1 MADSKSSI
9 GGTGQP
15 ITRHPLFPAIVALWC
30 GALAGLGSVTIGSST
45 VEGLVQML
53 GIDKVIP
60 MAAPPLGTT
69 MRILL
74 ALAMTGL
81 GAAIGGVLARR
92 IAGSAR
98 AEAASDQVEDEETE
112 AAAPVE
118 AAPGARRRRALAI
131 EPEAAA
137 PAYDERAPLPGTATQ
152 VEPQI
157 LNVADFDLDNFDDAP
172 APAPFRRAFTTVED
186 TRAAPVAAAPV
197 EDAAEDDN
205 LPAWLEAES
214 AWVEADST
222 AGQRGVFTTPPGAQV
237 FRPQPAP
244 SDTAAEDDTDSQLG
258 NRLFEAYSR
267 ELSPRTETPTGIQP
281 AEDAAPG
288 FEIRF
293 NAAQAAPNQSGFN
306 QPGFKLLPRLPQG
319 DWSAHNDVAE
329 PAAEAT
335 AEPGIENEWCEDAAL
350 EGTDAFAAPVAEADY
365 AAEPLPEVV
374 PGIVDAWA
382 APVEE
387 IAPHEADSTFEA
399 ARAEARSAADR
410 IADAELD
417 ELSPVELLERLAVAM
432 QRRREAAREEAAR
445 REAERAEAARLEA
458 ARIEAEQEEARRAA
472 QQAATTAAAAAPF
485 AAPVVEQA
493 FEDDHADHGFTD
505 SALPDAPAGS
515 SWPAAVPSALRP
527 VELEPIDADDQPL
540 QGYVPPRHIALAPV
554 EETGPAA
561 GFTPNAAFEAIPFPS
576 SPFSGAE
583 VEDDEEAE
591 DDVVLRQGY
600 SSLLNLS
607 RHSAVRKPFLQF
619 GEPDE
624 EGDEEAHATPIL
636 PTAYADED
644 SVEPAPFGRPVL
656 APAPQPLPQ
665 GLSDPAPLAE
675 ERPFDAPGRN
685 DPEATERALRAALA
699 TLQRMSGAA

>member
-92 IAGSAR
+92 IAGSAGAEATSEQIEGEV
-98 AEAASDQVEDEETE
+98 AEAAV
-112 AAAPVE
+112 PVE

-137 PAYDERAPLPGTATQ
+137 PAYDERAPLPGATAQ
-152 VEPQI
+152 GEAQI
-157 LNVADFDLDNFDDAP
+157 LNVADFDLDTFDDAP
-172 APAPFRRAFTTVED
+172 APAPFRRAFTTVEE
-186 TRAAPVAAAPV
+186 TRTAPVAKAPV
-197 EDAAEDDN
+197 EDADEDDN

-237 FRPQPAP
+237 FQPQPAP
-244 SDTAAEDDTDSQLG
+244 SDAAVEDDADSQLG

-267 ELSPRTETPTGIQP
+267 ELSPRSETPAGIQP

-293 NAAQAAPNQSGFN
+293 NAAQASQNQTGQNQSGFN

-319 DWSAHNDVAE
+319 DWSAHNDVAD
-329 PAAEAT
+329 PAEAV
-335 AEPGIENEWCEDAAL
+335 IENEWCEDAAL
-350 EGTDAFAAPVAEADY
+350 ENADTFAAPAAEADY
-365 AAEPLPEVV
+365 IAETQPETA
-374 PGIVDAWA
+374 PEIVNAWA
-382 APVEE
+382 APAEE
-387 IAPHEADSTFEA
+387 IASQHADSTFEE

-410 IADAELD
+410 IADAEL
-417 ELSPVELLERLAVAM
+417 EHLSPVELLERLAVAM
-432 QRRREAAREEAAR
+432 QRRRDAARE
-445 REAERAEAARLEA
+445 EAARLEA
-458 ARIEAEQEEARRAA
+458 ARLEAAQAEAEQEEARRAA
-472 QQAATTAAAAAPF
+472 EAAAAAPVTAPF

-493 FEDDHADHGFTD
+493 FDDDHGHADYGFVETT
-505 SALPDAPAGS
+505 LPDAPAEPT
-515 SWPAAVPSALRP
+515 WPSAVPSALRP

-540 QGYVPPRHIALAPV
+540 PGYLPPRHIALAPLQGDAP
-554 EETGPAA
+554 EA

-591 DDVVLRQGY
+591 DDVVLQQGY

-624 EGDEEAHATPIL
+624 AGDEEAHATPVL
-636 PTAYADED
+636 PTAYGEEN
-644 SVEPAPFGRPVL
+644 SIEPAPFGRPML
-656 APAPQPLPQ
+656 APAPQE
-665 GLSDPAPLAE
+665 GLSDPAPMAE
-675 ERPFDAPGRN
+675 ERAFDAPGRN